1 MNKKWVKR
9 RCQILIPVPDSCTF
23 KINIIFQDFASDF
36 QPGAEIKKRGYF
48 SSSSKNNILI
58 F

>member
-1 MNKKWVKR
+1 MSN
-9 RCQILIPVPDSCTF
+9 LDSCTL
-23 KINIIFQDFASDF
+23 KKTNLSKDFASDF
-36 QPGAEIKKRGYF
+36 QPGVEIKKRGYF